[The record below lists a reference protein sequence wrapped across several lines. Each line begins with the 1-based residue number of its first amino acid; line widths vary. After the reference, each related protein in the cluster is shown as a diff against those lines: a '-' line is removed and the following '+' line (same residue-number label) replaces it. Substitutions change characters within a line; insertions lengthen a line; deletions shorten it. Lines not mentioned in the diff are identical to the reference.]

1 MKIGI
6 NLIQYIDIQGIE
18 VFTKNLLMDLVKQGS
33 EHEFL
38 FFVNQESAKIFD
50 IKEHNVKLII
60 KHFKKISK
68 IRLIL
73 YQQFGLIRK
82 LNKEKIDLLYCPS
95 VAIPIFYKKK
105 IVTVHDCASLRFKD
119 EVSLI
124 SKLYLK
130 LSFWSVK
137 NFSLKIVTVSE
148 FSKLEINKLLKIPL
162 NKIII
167 ISEGIPELASVN
179 EDVINKIL
187 NKFNLINKNYFF
199 YIGNQRPRKNI
210 QNLLKAWNDFSSKKS
225 NYYLIMA
232 GKINNLEN
240 FKINNIYPIGIISEE
255 EKTSLYKMSKALIFP
270 SLYEGFGLPV
280 LEAQSLGV
288 PVITSN
294 ISSLPEI
301 SGKGAILVDP
311 GDYKDISLGL
321 EKISNLNFNREE
333 LINKGYENLKRFSWS
348 KTVSI
353 LLKIIKKYDI

>member
-18 VFTKNLLMDLVKQGS
+18 VFTKNLLVDLVKQGS
-33 EHEFL
+33 EHEFV

-50 IKEHNVKLII
+50 IKEHNVKIII

-68 IRLIL
+68 IKLIL

-82 LNKEKIDLLYCPS
+82 LKKEKINLLYCPS

-105 IVTVHDCASLRFKD
+105 IVTIHDCASLRFKD

-130 LSFWSVK
+130 LSFWSIK
-137 NFSLKIVTVSE
+137 NLSLKIVTVSE
-148 FSKLEINKLLKIPL
+148 FSKLEINKLLKISL
-162 NKIII
+162 DKIIV
-167 ISEGIPELASVN
+167 ISEGVPNLVNIN
-179 EDVINKIL
+179 EDIIDKTL
-187 NKFNLINKNYFF
+187 NKFNLKNKNYFL

-210 QNLLKAWNDFSSKKS
+210 PNLIKAWNDFFDKNN
-225 NYYLIMA
+225 NYYLVMA

-240 FKINNIYPIGIISEE
+240 FKINNIYSIGTINEE
-255 EKTSLYKMSKALIFP
+255 EKTSLYKMSRALIFP

-280 LEAQSLGV
+280 LEAQSLGI

-301 SGKGAILVDP
+301 SGEGAILINP
-311 GDYKDISLGL
+311 EDYKDISLGL
-321 EKISNLNFNREE
+321 EKIINPSFNKEE
-333 LINKGYENLKRFSWS
+333 LINKGYENLKKFSWN

-353 LLKIIKKYDI
+353 LLKIIKEI